1 MTPGGTRAEAAGAMR
16 PRPVVGLG
24 LCVLDLVLRVERFDW
39 RTPRLRYDRCVEAG
53 GGMVATAVVQAAR
66 LGCPAELLSLVGDD
80 PDGRRLRRELGE
92 AGVRTRRLVLSRR
105 LPTTRCVVLVRRRD
119 GERRFVVPERRALE
133 AAAPR
138 FDLSAVRRGALLL
151 VDGHFPEQAL
161 AAARRARAVGAAV
174 IGDFH
179 RLGPAARRLLPW
191 VDHPIVAE
199 EFAREL
205 AGGARAAIEM
215 LRRRWGGVPVVT
227 QGERGGLY
235 WHEGRIRRFQPT
247 PIRVV
252 DTTGAGD
259 AFHGA
264 FAAGLA
270 HGLGLPAA
278 IALAARAAA
287 QCCRALGGRAAL
299 VGPEALR
306 PFLGRRGPMV

>member
-1 MTPGGTRAEAAGAMR
+1 MR

-24 LCVLDLVLRVERFDW
+24 LCVLDLVLRVERFEW
-39 RTPRLRYDRCVEAG
+39 RTERLRYDRCVEAG
-53 GGMVATAVVQAAR
+53 GGMAATAVVQAAR

-80 PDGRRLRRELGE
+80 AEGRGLRRELRE
-92 AGVRTRRLVLSRR
+92 AGVRTRGLVLSPR

-119 GERRFVVPERRALE
+119 GERRFVVPDRRALE

-138 FDLSAVRRGALLL
+138 FDLARVRRGALLL
-151 VDGHFPEQAL
+151 VDGHFPQQAL
-161 AAARRARAVGAAV
+161 AAVRQARAVGAAV

-191 VDHPIVAE
+191 IDYPIVAE

-205 AGGARAAIEM
+205 AGGARAAITT

-227 QGERGGLY
+227 QGARGGLY
-235 WHEGRIRRFQPT
+235 WHEGRIRRFAAT
-247 PIRVV
+247 PARVV

-270 HGLGLPAA
+270 HGLALPAA
-278 IALAARAAA
+278 IGLAARAAA
-287 QCCRALGGRAAL
+287 RCCGALGGRAAS

-306 PFLGRRGPMV
+306 PFLRRTEPGGVG